1 MNQQQIYKLKWHYDY
16 WADIE
21 KIYPIGST
29 ITCKVTSIKPNY
41 AFLKTKEGIICFLGK
56 DKISSPWRI
65 TDLTQTLSSDNEYEC
80 SVSGYNFEKRGLV
93 IALKLNR

>member
-1 MNQQQIYKLKWHYDY
+1 MNQQQIYEPKWCYDY
-16 WADIE
+16 WANIE
-21 KIYPIGST
+21 RVCPIGST

-41 AFLKTKEGIICFLGK
+41 AFLKTKEGLNCFLGK

-65 TDLTQTLSSDNEYEC
+65 TDLTQILSSDIEYEC

-93 IALKLNR
+93 IALNLHH